1 MSGPTLTDASTAD
14 PGFFG
19 KLPGQGDFVTRR
31 LPSEFLRVWDP
42 WLQRSLTQ
50 SREALGDGWLDAYLT
65 SPIWQFV
72 LTAGIAGQTHWAG
85 LLMPSVDRVG
95 RYFPLTVARPLPENT
110 NPFQMLTATADW
122 FAQTQTVMLAALEG
136 DLTLDEMDARLL
148 GLGPVAA
155 PINDLSAAG
164 SDTACEVRGWRLS
177 LQSPSRAPEVLPG
190 LLHHAL
196 GEVFFAYS
204 LWWSEGSDRLPPS
217 LLVGQGLPS
226 DGAFNALYTGDW
238 SGGQWC
244 DLGSPGG

>member
-1 MSGPTLTDASTAD
+1 MSGPTLTDVSTAD

-42 WLQRSLTQ
+42 WLQTSLTE

-72 LTAGIAGQTHWAG
+72 LTGAIAGQTPWAG

-95 RYFPLTVARPLPENT
+95 RYFPLTVARALPEST
-110 NPFQMLTATADW
+110 NPFHLLSSAADW

-136 DLTLDEMDARLL
+136 GLTLDEMDARLL
-148 GLGPVAA
+148 GTGPLTAPIAAA
-155 PINDLSAAG
+155 PAVETT
-164 SDTACEVRGWRLS
+164 TACEVQGWRLS
-177 LQSPSRAPEVLPG
+177 LRTPARVPELLPG

-196 GEVFFAYS
+196 GEIFFAYS
-204 LWWSEGSDRLPPS
+204 LWWSDGSDRLPPS
-217 LLVGQGLPS
+217 LLVCQGLPA
-226 DGAFNALYTGDW
+226 DGAFTALYTGDW

-244 DLGSPGG
+244 DLGSTGD